1 MHTGN
6 QKKLLNNSIKSVLG
20 LVSYKVFPAQ
30 MGGQKCVVDFYRHL
44 AKYTHVTL
52 AVAKENGSIATETFP
67 VLPFLFNHWWGF
79 FNIVYLF
86 KLKKLIKIEKI
97 DLIVIEHS
105 YFGWLGL
112 VLKKITGVPVVIR
125 SHNIEAHRFRDLQ
138 RRWWPIYDWY
148 EKKVHQRVDHSF
160 FITVE
165 DKNWAI
171 QHWHLAENNCSVI
184 TYGTDIA
191 APAGENEKKSYREAI
206 LQKFALSPDT
216 RLFFF
221 NGSLDYL
228 PNTDALRIIVNE
240 IIPLLNS
247 IQFPFRI
254 FITGNGLNDQWKQEL
269 QKYPQLNY
277 LGFVD
282 DIQQYYLGADCFI
295 NPVTLGCGI
304 KTKLVEALACNLTS
318 ISTKTGARGI
328 DTSVIEGKLLII
340 DDYDWDR
347 FAAAMVNLNFS
358 NSSTTPTLF
367 YQTFNWNTIIQ
378 NALVSLQP
386 YV

>member
-44 AKYTHVTL
+44 AKYTQVTL
-52 AVAKENGSIATETFP
+52 AVAKENGPIATESFP

-79 FNIVYLF
+79 LNLVYVF
-86 KLKKLIKIEKI
+86 KLKKLIKTEKI

-112 VLKKITGVPVVIR
+112 VLKRITGVPVVIR

-138 RRWWPIYDWY
+138 RSWWPIYDWY
-148 EKKVHQRVDHSF
+148 EKKVHQRVDNSF
-160 FITVE
+160 FITSE
-165 DKNWAI
+165 DKNLAI
-171 QHWHLAENNCSVI
+171 NHWQLAEKTCSVL
-184 TYGTDIA
+184 TYGTDITT
-191 APAGENEKKSYREAI
+191 PVGEQEKKHYRGNI
-206 LQKFALSPDT
+206 LQKFGLAANA
-216 RLFFF
+216 RIFFF

-228 PNTDALRIIVNE
+228 PNTDALRIVVNE
-240 IIPLLNS
+240 LIPLLTSFDFSFS
-247 IQFPFRI
+247 II
-254 FITGNGLNDQWKQEL
+254 ITGSGLNEQWKQEL
-269 QKYPQLNY
+269 KKYPQLIY
-277 LGFVD
+277 LGFVE
-282 DIQQYYLGADCFI
+282 DIEQYYLGADCFI

-318 ISTKTGARGI
+318 ISTRTGARGI
-328 DTSVIEGKLLII
+328 DLSVIDGKLLII
-340 DDYDWDR
+340 DDYDWDQ
-347 FAAAMVNLNFS
+347 FAAAMVNLDTSKFS
-358 NSSTTPTLF
+358 ATPALF
-367 YQTFNWNTIIQ
+367 YQTFNWDTIIQ
-378 NALVSLQP
+378 NALLSLQA